1 MEGLSSS
8 GGHRNVDGI
17 QPLAASPTFL
27 TKRPPESQLQVRQEM
42 WGEGMPR
49 GGKLP
54 NTCRNLLLQG

>member
-27 TKRPPESQLQVRQEM
+27 TKQPPESQLQVRTRSPKARNV
-42 WGEGMPR
+42 GR
-49 GGKLP
+49 RNAAGGQ
-54 NTCRNLLLQG
+54 TA